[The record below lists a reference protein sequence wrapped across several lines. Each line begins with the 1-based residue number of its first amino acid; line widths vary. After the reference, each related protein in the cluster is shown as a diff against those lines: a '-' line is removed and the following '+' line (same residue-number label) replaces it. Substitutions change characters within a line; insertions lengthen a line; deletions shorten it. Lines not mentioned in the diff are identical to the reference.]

1 MGPGPLRFVF
11 DPELAS
17 FQLAPEHPFKPVR
30 YELART
36 LLLAA
41 GALDPD
47 EVVPPRAVTD
57 EDLMTVHDERYVA
70 LVRAASSPARRP
82 PDPELQRHGL
92 ATADDPVFPRMHELV
107 KGVVAAT
114 VTAVDLVATGEAARA
129 ANLSG
134 GLHHALR
141 DRASGFCVY
150 NDLAVALRR
159 AVDRHGLRVAYV
171 DVDAHHGDGV
181 QWLFYDEPRVLTVSL
196 HESGRYLFPGT
207 GFTYETGNGSG
218 RGSAVNV
225 PLEPFTDDD
234 SFLECLE
241 AVVPRALRRFA
252 PDLIVVQAGADMH
265 HRDPLADLSLTLRG
279 MRGAYERLVELAEEL
294 TGGRLVL
301 TGGGGYDAYRTVPRA
316 WALAWSALAGRPLP
330 DEVPASWRAEWEARL
345 GVELPATFAD
355 EEPEPAPRAAAIASR
370 NRSVAERLVTQLEE
384 IWSEAPAAAGARP
397 AG

>member
-1 MGPGPLRFVF
+1 VSAGEARFVF
-11 DPELAS
+11 DPELAG

-30 YELART
+30 YEMART

-41 GALDPD
+41 GALDEA
-47 EVVPPRAVTD
+47 EVVPPRPITD
-57 EDLMTVHDERYVA
+57 DDLLTVHDPRYVA
-70 LVRAASSPARRP
+70 LVKAASSPSARP
-82 PDPELQRHGL
+82 SDAELQRHGL
-92 ATADDPVFPRMHELV
+92 ATADNPVFPRMHHLV

-114 VTAVDLVATGEAARA
+114 VTAVDLVATGAARRA
-129 ANLSG
+129 ANLAG
-134 GLHHALR
+134 GLHHAMR

-150 NDLAVALRR
+150 NDLAVAIRR

-207 GFTYETGNGSG
+207 GFTYETGNGRA

-225 PLEPFTDDD
+225 PLEPFTGDD
-234 SFLECLE
+234 SFLECFE

-279 MRGAYERLVELAEEL
+279 MRRAYERLVELADEV

-316 WALAWSALAGRPLP
+316 WALAWAALAGRELP
-330 DEVPASWRAEWEARL
+330 DEVPASWREEWGRRL
-345 GVELPATFAD
+345 GVDLPATFAD
-355 EEPEPAPRAAAIASR
+355 DEPEPTPRAPAIASR
-370 NRSVAERLVTQLEE
+370 NRSVAERLLKQLEE
-384 IWSEAPAAAGARP
+384 IWSEAPAA
-397 AG
+397 

>member
-1 MGPGPLRFVF
+1 VSAGPYAFVF
-11 DPELAS
+11 DPELAR
-17 FQLAPEHPFKPVR
+17 FQLAPDHPFKPVR

-41 GALDPD
+41 GALDPA
-47 EVVPPRAVTD
+47 EVVAPAAIGD
-57 EDLMTVHDERYVA
+57 DDLRTVHDERYVA
-70 LVRAASSPARRP
+70 VVRAASAPATRP
-82 PDPELQRHGL
+82 SDPELQRHGL
-92 ATADDPVFPRMHELV
+92 ATADNPVFDRMHELV
-107 KGVVAAT
+107 RGVVAAT
-114 VTAVDLVATGEAARA
+114 VTAVDLVATGRALRA
-129 ANLSG
+129 ASLAG

-150 NDLAVALRR
+150 NDLAVAIRR

-207 GFTYETGNGSG
+207 GFTYETGNGAG
-218 RGSAVNV
+218 RGTAVNM

-234 SFLECLE
+234 SFAESFD

-252 PDLIVVQAGADMH
+252 PDLIVAQAGADMH
-265 HRDPLADLSLTLRG
+265 HRDPLADLALTLRG
-279 MRGAYERLVELAEEL
+279 MRYAYARLVELADEL

-316 WALAWSALAGRPLP
+316 WAWAWAALAGRELP
-330 DEVPASWRAEWEARL
+330 AAVPPAWREEWGPRL
-345 GVELPATFAD
+345 GVELPARFDD
-355 EEPEPAPRAAAIASR
+355 EPPEPSPRRDQVASR
-370 NRSVAERLVTQLEE
+370 NRSVAERLMAQLEE
-384 IWSEAPAAAGARP
+384 IWQEAPVA
-397 AG
+397 

>member
-1 MGPGPLRFVF
+1 MSGGPYRFVF
-11 DPELAS
+11 DPELAA
-17 FQLAPEHPFKPVR
+17 FQLAPDHPFKPVR

-41 GALDPD
+41 GALEPA
-47 EVVPPRAVTD
+47 EVVPPRPVTD
-57 EDLMTVHDERYVA
+57 EDLLTVHDERYVA
-70 LVRAASSPARRP
+70 MVKAASSPSRP
-82 PDPELQRHGL
+82 ADAQLQRHGL
-92 ATADDPVFPRMHELV
+92 ATADNPAFPRMHELV
-107 KGVVAAT
+107 RGVVAAT
-114 VTAVDLVATGEAARA
+114 VTAVELVASGEALRA
-129 ANLSG
+129 ASLAG

-150 NDLAVALRR
+150 NDLAVAIRR

-181 QWLFYDEPRVLTVSL
+181 QWLFYDEPRVLTVSV

-207 GFTYETGNGSG
+207 GFTYETGNGDG

-234 SFLECLE
+234 SFLECFD

-265 HRDPLADLSLTLRG
+265 HRDPLADLALTLHG
-279 MRGAYERLVELAEEL
+279 MRGAYERLVSLAEEL
-294 TGGRLVL
+294 TGGRMVL

-316 WALAWSALAGRPLP
+316 WALAWAALAGRALP
-330 DEVPASWRAEWEARL
+330 HEVPAAWRAEWGERL
-345 GVELPATFAD
+345 GVALPETFAD
-355 EEPEPAPRAAAIASR
+355 DPPEPSPRAAAIASR
-370 NRSVAERLVTQLEE
+370 NRSVAERLMKQLEE
-384 IWSEAPAAAGARP
+384 IWDEAPAA
-397 AG
+397 